1 VYNTTTIQGQQQ
13 IRNSELASRRKNSSD
28 SVNPKDEED
37 SFIKKDKFLN
47 HPLLTAMKD
56 LIMKPDHAH
65 VGDKPI
71 GFGFYHKRMQKNIK
85 NSLVYK

>member
-28 SVNPKDEED
+28 SVTPKDKED

-47 HPLLTAMKD
+47 HPLLTPMKD

-71 GFGFYHKRMQKNIK
+71 SFGFYNKRMQNNIK
-85 NSLVYK
+85 NSLAYN